1 MRCLWERYEDV
12 VPAYGGRESGG
23 VPATARPEVNAD
35 RDNGIVLFRVLLRPD
50 GRQEVRLVG

>member
-23 VPATARPEVNAD
+23 VPATARAEANAD
-35 RDNGIVLFRVLLRPD
+35 RDNGVRPVPRQACA
-50 GRQEVRLVG
+50 GRRGEG